1 MGKKNIY
8 PTEEEY
14 LKFKI
19 EQHIKEKKETER
31 MARDF
36 FGENL
41 KFIRKDK
48 GMTQKEVADK
58 LFIAVSTYANWEQGR
73 RDPSIEDIVNLT
85 GVFEIDFN
93 ELFNYDFKRMVEEE
107 MGKRKKSKKK

>member
-1 MGKKNIY
+1 MEKKNVY
-8 PTEEEY
+8 PTDEEY
-14 LKFKI
+14 LKFQI
-19 EQHIKEKKETER
+19 EQHIKEKKEKER

-73 RDPSIEDIVNLT
+73 RDPSIEDIINLT
-85 GVFEIDFN
+85 GVFEIDYN
-93 ELFNYDFKRMVEEE
+93 ELFNYNFERMVKEEIE
-107 MGKRKKSKKK
+107 RNKKVKK